1 MSKQSNWVNWFINH
15 PSNDEGNKNL
25 QSFSDILS
33 AGLLEELKL
42 KQLVEEI
49 DTVILA
55 ADANKNILI
64 LHSPKNFGGT
74 RSRPSNKVI
83 CMIGLGNQGT
93 YISINL
99 NSALA
104 DHCIAI
110 PSFSDLADCKMAE
123 DNANLPTPE
132 EDSTIGFK
140 GSSVFIPC
148 PIIRNAIL
156 EAETTNPFALIPI
169 VTAAARAFDVE
180 HESDES
186 QTHKAITHA
195 DDLNAWLYG
204 VKTGLISETCYQ
216 LNPDD
221 AKISS
226 FRRERHV

>member
-1 MSKQSNWVNWFINH
+1 MLKQSNWINWFINH
-15 PSNDEGNKNL
+15 PSNCEGNRHL

-33 AGLLEELKL
+33 AGLLEERKL

-49 DTVILA
+49 YIVILA

-74 RSRPSNKVI
+74 RSRPSNKVV

-99 NSALA
+99 NSAFA

-110 PSFSDLADCKMAE
+110 PCFSELADCTTAE
-123 DNANLPTPE
+123 DVANLPTPG
-132 EDSTIGFK
+132 EDSTIGFE

-156 EAETTNPFALIPI
+156 EADTTNPFALIPI
-169 VTAAARAFDVE
+169 VTAAAKAFNVE
-180 HESDES
+180 HESDKS

-204 VKTGLISETCYQ
+204 VKTVSSVKLAIS
-216 LNPDD
+216 
-221 AKISS
+221 
-226 FRRERHV
+226 

>member
-25 QSFSDILS
+25 QSFSNILS
-33 AGLLEELKL
+33 AGLSEELKL
-42 KQLVEEI
+42 KQLVKEI

-74 RSRPSNKVI
+74 RSRPSNKVVR
-83 CMIGLGNQGT
+83 MIGLGNQGT
-93 YISINL
+93 YVSIDL
-99 NSALA
+99 NSALT

-110 PSFSDLADCKMAE
+110 PSFSDLADCKTAE
-123 DNANLPTPE
+123 DVANLPTPE
-132 EDSTIGFK
+132 EDSTIGFE

-169 VTAAARAFDVE
+169 ITAAARAFDVE
-180 HESDES
+180 HESDKS
-186 QTHKAITHA
+186 QTHKAITHT

-204 VKTGLISETCYQ
+204 VKTGLVSETRY
-216 LNPDD
+216 
-221 AKISS
+221 
-226 FRRERHV
+226 